1 MGRQKGLDS
10 LTLPLS
16 STNLPASLLLLLQWS
31 VHHTCHSVLARSGQ
45 LGLPKLSP
53 GTTSTVTI
61 SKASP
66 GDRKSVV

>member
-16 STNLPASLLLLLQWS
+16 STNLPASLLLLLQRS
-31 VHHTCHSVLARSGQ
+31 VHHTCHSVLARSGH

-53 GTTSTVTI
+53 GTT
-61 SKASP
+61 
-66 GDRKSVV
+66 